1 MNFDISFMWAALPQ
15 ILGYFPVTLYIS
27 MWSIVLATL
36 MGVGI
41 AVLLRCARPLA
52 AIACVFISFFRG
64 TPVLVQLL
72 IIYFGLPQLFP
83 VMNNISATYAVI
95 IGLSLN
101 SAAYLAEVFRAA
113 IDSVDKG
120 QWEASLAS
128 GLSAF
133 QAARRIML
141 PQACRNAIPA
151 ASNIWIG
158 LIKNSSLAFT
168 LGVSEL
174 LAGGKLIATESLKYF
189 EAYFAVG
196 LVYWALTII
205 LSVLLRQLERWI
217 GKPYVV

>member
-1 MNFDISFMWAALPQ
+1 MNFDISFMWEILPQ
-15 ILGYFPVTLYIS
+15 ILGYLPVTLYIS
-27 MWSIVLATL
+27 MWSIALATL
-36 MGVGI
+36 LGVGI
-41 AVLLRCARPLA
+41 ALMLRCARPVA
-52 AIACVFISFFRG
+52 AMANIFISFFRG

-95 IGLSLN
+95 VGLSLN
-101 SAAYLAEVFRAA
+101 SAAYLAEVFRAS

-128 GLSAF
+128 GLSPF
-133 QAARRIML
+133 QAARRIMF
-141 PQACRNAIPA
+141 PQACRNAIPSA
-151 ASNIWIG
+151 GNIWIG

-189 EAYFAVG
+189 EAYLAVG
-196 LVYWALTII
+196 LVYWTLTIL
-205 LSVLLRQLERWI
+205 LSMLQSRLERWI
-217 GKPYVV
+217 GKPYVG

>member
-1 MNFDISFMWAALPQ
+1 MNFDVGYMLGIIPQ
-15 ILGYFPVTLYIS
+15 ILTYLPITLFIS
-27 MWSIVLATL
+27 LCSIVLATAL
-36 MGVGI
+36 GAGL
-41 AVLLRCARPLA
+41 AVLLRSIRPLA
-52 AIACVFISFFRG
+52 LFAHLYISFFRG

-83 VMNNISATYAVI
+83 ALNSLSATHAVI

-113 IDSVDKG
+113 IDSVDRG

-128 GLSAF
+128 GLSHVH
-133 QAARRIML
+133 AARRILL

-151 ASNIWIG
+151 AGNIWIG

-174 LAGGKLIATESLKYF
+174 LAGGKLIATESLKFF

-196 LVYWALTII
+196 LVYWALTIV
-205 LSVLLRQLERWI
+205 LSALQRQLERYI
-217 GKPYVV
+217 GKPYVL

>member
-1 MNFDISFMWAALPQ
+1 MNFDVGYMLGIIPQ
-15 ILGYFPVTLYIS
+15 ILTYLPITLFIS
-27 MWSIVLATL
+27 LASIVLATL
-36 MGVGI
+36 LGAGL
-41 AVLLRCARPLA
+41 AVLLRGIRPLA
-52 AIACVFISFFRG
+52 LFAHLYISFFRG

-83 VMNNISATYAVI
+83 VLNSLSATHAVI

-113 IDSVDKG
+113 IDSVDRG

-128 GLSAF
+128 GLSHVN
-133 QAARRIML
+133 AARRILL

-151 ASNIWIG
+151 AGNIWIG

-174 LAGGKLIATESLKYF
+174 LAGGKLIATESLKFF

-196 LVYWALTII
+196 LVYWALTIV
-205 LSVLLRQLERWI
+205 LSALQRQLERYI
-217 GKPYVV
+217 GKPYVL

>member
-1 MNFDISFMWAALPQ
+1 MNFDVGYMLGIIPQ
-15 ILGYFPVTLYIS
+15 ILTYLPITLFIS
-27 MWSIVLATL
+27 LCSIVLATVL
-36 MGVGI
+36 GAGL
-41 AVLLRCARPLA
+41 AVLLRGIRPLA
-52 AIACVFISFFRG
+52 LFAHLYISFFRG

-83 VMNNISATYAVI
+83 LLNSLSATHAVI

-113 IDSVDKG
+113 IDSVDRG

-128 GLSAF
+128 GLSHVN
-133 QAARRIML
+133 AARRILL

-151 ASNIWIG
+151 AGNIWIG

-174 LAGGKLIATESLKYF
+174 LAGGKLIATESLKFF

-196 LVYWALTII
+196 LVYWALTIV
-205 LSVLLRQLERWI
+205 LSALQRQLERYI
-217 GKPYVV
+217 GKPYVL

>member
-1 MNFDISFMWAALPQ
+1 MNFDVGYMLGIIPQ
-15 ILGYFPVTLYIS
+15 ILTYLPITLFIS
-27 MWSIVLATL
+27 LCSIVLATVL
-36 MGVGI
+36 GAGL
-41 AVLLRCARPLA
+41 AVLLRGIRPLA
-52 AIACVFISFFRG
+52 LFAHLYISFFRG

-83 VMNNISATYAVI
+83 VLNSLSATHAVI

-113 IDSVDKG
+113 IDSVDRG

-128 GLSAF
+128 GLSHVN
-133 QAARRIML
+133 AARRILL

-151 ASNIWIG
+151 AGNIWIG

-174 LAGGKLIATESLKYF
+174 LAGGKLIATESLKFF

-196 LVYWALTII
+196 LVYWALTIV
-205 LSVLLRQLERWI
+205 LSALQRQLERYI
-217 GKPYVV
+217 GKPYVL

>member
-1 MNFDISFMWAALPQ
+1 MNFDISYMWGILPQ
-15 ILGYFPVTLYIS
+15 LLGYLPITLTIS
-27 MWSIVLATL
+27 LLSIVLATVL
-36 MGVGI
+36 GL
-41 AVLLRCARPLA
+41 AVALLLRGARPLA
-52 AIACVFISFFRG
+52 ALAHLYISFFRG

-83 VMNNISATYAVI
+83 AMNSLSATWAVI

-128 GLSAF
+128 GLNGF
-133 QAARRIML
+133 QTARRILL
-141 PQACRNAIPA
+141 PQACRNAVPA
-151 ASNIWIG
+151 AGNIWIG

-205 LSVLLRQLERWI
+205 LSALQRQLERWI

>member
-1 MNFDISFMWAALPQ
+1 MNFDVGYMLGIIPQ
-15 ILGYFPVTLYIS
+15 ILTYLPITLFIS
-27 MWSIVLATL
+27 LASIVLATVL
-36 MGVGI
+36 GAGL
-41 AVLLRCARPLA
+41 AVLLRGIRPLA
-52 AIACVFISFFRG
+52 LFAHLYISFFRG

-83 VMNNISATYAVI
+83 VLNSLSATHAVI

-113 IDSVDKG
+113 IDSVDRG

-128 GLSAF
+128 GLSHVN
-133 QAARRIML
+133 AARRILL

-151 ASNIWIG
+151 AGNIWIG

-174 LAGGKLIATESLKYF
+174 LAGGKLIATESLKFF

-196 LVYWALTII
+196 LVYWALTIV
-205 LSVLLRQLERWI
+205 LSALQRQLERYI
-217 GKPYVV
+217 GKPYVL

>member
-1 MNFDISFMWAALPQ
+1 MNFDVGYMLGIIPQ
-15 ILGYFPVTLYIS
+15 ILTYLPITLFIS
-27 MWSIVLATL
+27 LASIVLATVL
-36 MGVGI
+36 GAGL
-41 AVLLRCARPLA
+41 AVLLRGIRPLA
-52 AIACVFISFFRG
+52 LFARLYISFFRG

-83 VMNNISATYAVI
+83 VLNSLSATHAVI

-113 IDSVDKG
+113 IDSVDRG

-128 GLSAF
+128 GLSHVN
-133 QAARRIML
+133 AARRILL

-151 ASNIWIG
+151 AGNIWIG

-174 LAGGKLIATESLKYF
+174 LAGGKLIATESLKFF

-196 LVYWALTII
+196 LVYWALTIV
-205 LSVLLRQLERWI
+205 LSALQRQLERYI
-217 GKPYVV
+217 GKPYVL